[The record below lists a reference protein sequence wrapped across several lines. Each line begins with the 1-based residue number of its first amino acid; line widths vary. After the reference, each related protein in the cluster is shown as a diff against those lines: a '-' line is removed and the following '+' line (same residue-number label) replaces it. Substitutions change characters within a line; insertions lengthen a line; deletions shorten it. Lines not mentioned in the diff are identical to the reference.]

1 MELVITVSL
10 QIFTG
15 IAMVLDCLA
24 MLPFYMDGGIV
35 AGRLFIVLARPWLLG
50 TRPSR
55 RTLFDLFPA
64 SRRWHTIIQQSY
76 RPLPSMPSSMAPFL
90 LLPLG
95 KLSWDCL

>member
-15 IAMVLDCLA
+15 IAMALDCLA
-24 MLPFYMDGGIV
+24 MLPFHIDGGIV
-35 AGRLFIVLARPWLLG
+35 AGLFIVLARPWLLG

-90 LLPLG
+90 PLPLW
-95 KLSWDCL
+95 KRSWDCL